1 MICPAGSGV
10 FDTIGFSA
18 GVVAPDVPLTWAD
31 YFSQEPSNRV
41 WGLLTDRVT
50 AHHAFTFRRLFGDSG
65 NMEDG
70 DVIRLAL
77 DMDQG
82 KIWLG
87 KNDEWPDGDP
97 ATGLNPTFSG
107 LPNELYAAVMMDSR
121 QCGTSQST
129 LTALTDFGPTFNYS
143 VPDGFNAGGNIYG
156 HMPVPQTN
164 GFDYYF
170 TPLKLDTSVLG
181 EGVTV
186 ESIEV
191 SAAGTNNGE
200 VVNFDWEVHIGPA
213 SFGLP
218 EGQFTKTLTDPVS
231 GYTRTAPTQF
241 RVAIGNQVD
250 NQNYNFSASHDFAT
264 GTTTANPYY
273 SVVHDAFTAPMDLAD
288 GLYAQVFLWTA
299 DNRNSQI
306 DFGDITL
313 TVRGKMPFVQVEID
327 VMPGK
332 TPNSIDPSSRRKI
345 SVAILGTEDFDALD
359 VNFETVEF
367 GLDGATESHG
377 RAHVKD
383 VDGDGYMDL
392 LLHFDTQDT
401 GIACGDTEATLTG
414 ETFGG
419 EPISGSDS
427 IVTVKCD

>member
-143 VPDGFNAGGNIYG
+143 VPDGFNAGFG
-156 HMPVPQTN
+156 PL
-164 GFDYYF
+164 
-170 TPLKLDTSVLG
+170 TP
-181 EGVTV
+181 
-186 ESIEV
+186 
-191 SAAGTNNGE
+191 
-200 VVNFDWEVHIGPA
+200 P
-213 SFGLP
+213 
-218 EGQFTKTLTDPVS
+218 
-231 GYTRTAPTQF
+231 
-241 RVAIGNQVD
+241 
-250 NQNYNFSASHDFAT
+250 
-264 GTTTANPYY
+264 PY
-273 SVVHDAFTAPMDLAD
+273 D
-288 GLYAQVFLWTA
+288 
-299 DNRNSQI
+299 
-306 DFGDITL
+306 
-313 TVRGKMPFVQVEID
+313 
-327 VMPGK
+327 
-332 TPNSIDPSSRRKI
+332 
-345 SVAILGTEDFDALD
+345 
-359 VNFETVEF
+359 
-367 GLDGATESHG
+367 
-377 RAHVKD
+377 
-383 VDGDGYMDL
+383 
-392 LLHFDTQDT
+392 
-401 GIACGDTEATLTG
+401 
-414 ETFGG
+414 
-419 EPISGSDS
+419 
-427 IVTVKCD
+427 